1 MTARFI
7 YFAVTSLDG
16 YIEDPQGKFDWSA
29 PDEEV
34 HRFVNDLLRP
44 VGTYLYGRRMYETMQ
59 GWETEYGGESDPP
72 WMRDF
77 ARMWR
82 ATEKVV
88 FSRTLKAVS
97 TSRTRLERTFDGHA
111 VRQMKAR
118 AGQDLAMGG
127 NDLAA
132 QVFRAGLID
141 EVHLL
146 IAPIIVGGGKPAL
159 PADMVLKLELIEQ
172 RRFER
177 SSVAYLRY
185 RIR

>member
-7 YFAVTSLDG
+7 YFAVESLDG
-16 YIEDPQGKFDWSA
+16 YIEDPQGKIDWSA

-34 HRFVNDLLRP
+34 HRFINDVLRP

-72 WMRDF
+72 WMQEF
-77 ARMWR
+77 GRMWR

-88 FSRTLKAVS
+88 FSRTLKQLS
-97 TSRTRLERTFDGHA
+97 TPRTRLERTFDGHA
-111 VRQMKAR
+111 VRELKAR

-127 NDLAA
+127 FELATQA
-132 QVFRAGLID
+132 FRAGLID
-141 EVHLL
+141 EVHLC
-146 IAPIIVGGGKPAL
+146 IAPVVLGGGKPAL
-159 PADMVLKLELIEQ
+159 PNDSVLKLELLEQ

-177 SSVAYLRY
+177 SSFAYLRY